1 MKKVDSKMA
10 YSEQKANKVI
20 ESLGNRIGFIL
31 SYSGAWIFYEHIHLS
46 CAIAGLITFVSLLSL
61 FGGLAIAIW
70 AAREELKRMIPAI
83 ENLDQEEKQL
93 VKEVKVI
100 KTKEEARKTNP
111 EGMVNNDR
119 LHAEVQCDAV
129 VSRCDMI
136 VNSKNYMC
144 RFERYNRLFIWA
156 AICCV
161 IFNGACICCVAY
173 FTYCRVAA
181 LRCTNP
187 MMPLPGESA
196 HMFNNDV
203 IQNVPATIVDNA
215 SEFRYQV
222 SLGDGVPQLCPVA
235 SISSVEL
242 APHFVPVL
250 APTMEGGPCSSSFD
264 SEFLHPEF
272 CSETVAEEAHNGA
285 GPEKEATQNALVF
298 TAVKPQLFVKAAK
311 AKDAVQFYKHAFG
324 AEEVGRVNHPKRKVE
339 QETPLILS
347 VELKIG
353 SSIFVVSDLT
363 DEDSTAPVKT
373 ALTGYVFYLE
383 TVDVSSATA
392 KAIAAGAIAEI
403 KAEDGGADG
412 GQVGVKLIDPYGNV
426 WLVCSPVKES
436 E

>member
-1 MKKVDSKMA
+1 
-10 YSEQKANKVI
+10 
-20 ESLGNRIGFIL
+20 
-31 SYSGAWIFYEHIHLS
+31 
-46 CAIAGLITFVSLLSL
+46 
-61 FGGLAIAIW
+61 
-70 AAREELKRMIPAI
+70 
-83 ENLDQEEKQL
+83 
-93 VKEVKVI
+93 
-100 KTKEEARKTNP
+100 
-111 EGMVNNDR
+111 
-119 LHAEVQCDAV
+119 
-129 VSRCDMI
+129 
-136 VNSKNYMC
+136 
-144 RFERYNRLFIWA
+144 
-156 AICCV
+156 
-161 IFNGACICCVAY
+161 
-173 FTYCRVAA
+173 
-181 LRCTNP
+181 
-187 MMPLPGESA
+187 
-196 HMFNNDV
+196 
-203 IQNVPATIVDNA
+203 
-215 SEFRYQV
+215 
-222 SLGDGVPQLCPVA
+222 
-235 SISSVEL
+235 
-242 APHFVPVL
+242 
-250 APTMEGGPCSSSFD
+250 
-264 SEFLHPEF
+264 
-272 CSETVAEEAHNGA
+272 VAEEAHNGA

-311 AKDAVQFYKHAFG
+311 AKDAVKFYKHAFG